1 MKIQGWFRDNALA
14 LLSQIAI
21 CGLVVWATISTVF
34 WVSERASRQ
43 RLEAALYR
51 GAGPA
56 SGRSLYTQ
64 AQYGSGSSSYDF
76 HFTSDLKTGLEPVS
90 SNLRD
95 IEDAL
100 KEINGTLEEIKG
112 AMK

>member
-1 MKIQGWFRDNALA
+1 MRMQKWFRDNALA
-14 LLSQIAI
+14 LLSQVAIA
-21 CGLVVWATISTVF
+21 GLVAWGLASTLL
-34 WVSERASRQ
+34 WIGERASRQ

-51 GAGPA
+51 GTTPA
-56 SGRSLYTQ
+56 STRGLYAQ

-90 SNLRD
+90 SRLSD

-100 KEINGTLEEIKG
+100 GDINATLKEIKG
-112 AMK
+112 VIR